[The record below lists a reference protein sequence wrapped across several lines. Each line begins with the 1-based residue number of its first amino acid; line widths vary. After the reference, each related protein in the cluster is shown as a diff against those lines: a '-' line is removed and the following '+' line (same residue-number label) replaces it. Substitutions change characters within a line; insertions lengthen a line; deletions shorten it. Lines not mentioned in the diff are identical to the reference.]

1 MIIALDY
8 DDTWTRDP
16 DAWYAAMM
24 AMKQA
29 GHTIYG
35 VTMRYPREASGM
47 SMRYGAVCEKIFF
60 TSREAKWYYM
70 QNQGIHVDVWIDDS
84 PHFILRSAQP

>member
-16 DAWYAAMM
+16 DAWYQAAMI
-24 AMKQA
+24 MKQA

-35 VTMRYPREASGM
+35 VTLRYPREASGM
-47 SMRYGAVCEKIFF
+47 DMRYDKVCKEIIF
-60 TSREAKWYYM
+60 TSREAKWYYTR
-70 QNQGIHVDVWIDDS
+70 NRGILIDVWIDDS
-84 PHFILRSAQP
+84 PHFILRGAQK